1 MTQETAESQSNLV
14 VLNTLEERRKS
25 IRCSFRYDVRMSTP
39 RYTTNMRTIPG
50 RRRKSEHYTT
60 VARVF

>member
-1 MTQETAESQSNLV
+1 MTQETAESQSNLD

-25 IRCSFRYDVRMSTP
+25 IRCSFRYDVQMSTL
-39 RYTTNMRTIPG
+39 RDTTKMRTIPG

-60 VARVF
+60 AARVF